1 MKIYRMNKD
10 EEAKT
15 LLEHTRKWIIWM
27 QKLQG

>member
-10 EEAKT
+10 EDAKT
-15 LLEHTRKWIIWM
+15 LLEHSWKWIIWK